1 MPARAGNF
9 VLLAF
14 RNIALQLAYLLKAN
28 FNVDLVPVPAVG
40 EMAEA
45 GSVNRGCLSLAWLSS
60 RLTATK

>member
-45 GSVNRGCLSLAWLSS
+45 KS
-60 RLTATK
+60 ATDM